1 MDEFSQTMLSSV
13 DIGDASKN
21 KFYVLSKFVLEYP
34 RLQAAG
40 ALLPDLLQFYF
51 TSGYTQ
57 NWHTWSPVSM
67 QNTKVLKL

>member
-40 ALLPDLLQFYF
+40 ALLPDL

-57 NWHTWSPVSM
+57 NWHTWPPVSM